1 MSIFDIN
8 PEDNV
13 TPEYLYEKGFTAIV
27 DSNIYVYNDVNG
39 FVRYSFDTEMLDLV
53 VRDGQMLMGAHLRGL
68 EVRSTWWRSSY
79 KDQTLMCSHHI
90 TDRGLFDML
99 FGDFEK
105 MTNYLK
111 RFFGEWELFY

>member
-13 TPEYLYEKGFTAIV
+13 TREYLIEKGFFELI
-27 DSNIYVYNDVNG
+27 DDQIYVYYDAKGV
-39 FVRYSFDTEMLDLV
+39 VSYRFDIERLDLV
-53 VRDGQMLMGAHLRGL
+53 VRDNQMLTSAHLRGL
-68 EVRSTWWRSSY
+68 CVRSTWKRESY
-79 KDQTLMCSHHI
+79 KSQTVVCSHHI
-90 TDRGLFDML
+90 TDRGLFDIL

-111 RFFGEWELFY
+111 RFFGE

>member
-13 TPEYLYEKGFTAIV
+13 TREYLYEKGFVEIV
-27 DSNIYVYNDVNG
+27 DSDVYVYNDVRG
-39 FVRYSFDTEMLDLV
+39 VVRYRFDTEMLDLI
-53 VRDGQMLMGAHLRGL
+53 VRDNQILMGAHLRGL
-68 EVRSTWWRSSY
+68 GVRSTWKRSSY
-79 KDQTLMCSHHI
+79 KNQTLMCSHHI

-105 MTNYLK
+105 ITNYLK
-111 RFFGEWELFY
+111 RVF

>member
-13 TPEYLYEKGFTAIV
+13 TREYLIEKGFFELIDDQTY
-27 DSNIYVYNDVNG
+27 IYYDDKGVVSY
-39 FVRYSFDTEMLDLV
+39 RFDNERLELV
-53 VRDGQMLMGAHLRGL
+53 VRDNQRLMSAHLRGL
-68 EVRSTWWRSSY
+68 GVRSTWRRESY
-79 KDQTLMCSHHI
+79 KSNTLLCSHHI

-99 FGDFEK
+99 FSDFEK

-111 RFFGEWELFY
+111 IFFGE

>member
-13 TPEYLYEKGFTAIV
+13 TSEYLCEKGFTEIV
-27 DSNIYVYNDVNG
+27 DTDIYVYSDVRG
-39 FVRYSFDTEMLDLV
+39 LIRYRFDTEMLDLV
-53 VRDGQMLMGAHLRGL
+53 VRDKQMLMSAHLRGL
-68 EVRSTWWRSSY
+68 GVRSTWKRGSY
-79 KDQTLMCSHHI
+79 KSQTLMCSHHI

-111 RFFGEWELFY
+111 RFFGE

>member
-13 TPEYLYEKGFTAIV
+13 TPEYLYEKGFMEVV
-27 DSNIYVYNDVNG
+27 DSNIYIYYDVNG
-39 FVRYSFDTEMLDLV
+39 VVRYRFDTGMLDLV
-53 VRDGQMLMGAHLRGL
+53 VRDKQILVSAHLRGL
-68 EVRSTWWRSSY
+68 GVRSTWMRGSY
-79 KDQTLMCSHHI
+79 NSQTLMCSHHI

-105 MTNYLK
+105 MVDYL
-111 RFFGEWELFY
+111 RNIF

>member
-13 TPEYLYEKGFTAIV
+13 TREYLYEKGFVKIV
-27 DSNIYVYNDVNG
+27 DSDVYVYNDVRG
-39 FVRYSFDTEMLDLV
+39 VVRYRFDTEMLDLI
-53 VRDGQMLMGAHLRGL
+53 VRDNQILMGAHLRGRG
-68 EVRSTWWRSSY
+68 VRSTWKRSSY
-79 KDQTLMCSHHI
+79 KNQTLMCSHHI

-105 MTNYLK
+105 MTNYLR
-111 RFFGEWELFY
+111 RFF

>member
-13 TPEYLYEKGFTAIV
+13 TPEYLYEKGFVEVI
-27 DSNIYVYNDVNG
+27 DSNIYIYSDVKG
-39 FVRYSFDTEMLDLV
+39 AIRYRFDTEMLDLV
-53 VRDGQMLMGAHLRGL
+53 VRDNQMLMSAHLRGL
-68 EVRSTWWRSSY
+68 GIRSTWKRSSY
-79 KDQTLMCSHHI
+79 KNQTLMCSHHI

-111 RFFGEWELFY
+111 RFFGE

>member
-13 TPEYLYEKGFTAIV
+13 TPEYLYEKGFVELA
-27 DSNIYVYNDVNG
+27 DSNIYVYNDVKG
-39 FVRYSFDTEMLDLV
+39 VVRYRFDTEMLDLV
-53 VRDGQMLMGAHLRGL
+53 VRDEQLLMSAHLRGL
-68 EVRSTWWRSSY
+68 NVKSTWKRSSY
-79 KDQTLMCSHHI
+79 KDQTLLCSHHI

-99 FGDFEK
+99 FSDFEK

-111 RFFGEWELFY
+111 RFFGE

>member
-13 TPEYLYEKGFTAIV
+13 TPEYLHEKGFTEIL
-27 DSNIYVYNDVNG
+27 DTDIYIYSDVRG
-39 FVRYSFDTEMLDLV
+39 LVRYRFDTEMLDLI
-53 VRDGQMLMGAHLRGL
+53 VRDEQIFMSAHFRGL
-68 EVRSTWWRSSY
+68 GVRSTWTRSSY

-105 MTNYLK
+105 MINYLK
-111 RFFGEWELFY
+111 RFFGE

>member
-13 TPEYLYEKGFTAIV
+13 TPKYLYEKGFVEIV
-27 DSNIYVYNDVNG
+27 DSNIYVYNDVKG
-39 FVRYSFDTEMLDLV
+39 VVRYRFDTETLDLI
-53 VRDGQMLMGAHLRGL
+53 VRDEQILMGAHLRGL
-68 EVRSTWWRSSY
+68 RVNSTWKRGSY
-79 KDQTLMCSHHI
+79 KSQTLMCSHRI
-90 TDRGLFDML
+90 TDRGLFDIL

-111 RFFGEWELFY
+111 RFFGE

>member
-13 TPEYLYEKGFTAIV
+13 TPEYLIEKGFSELF
-27 DSNIYVYNDVNG
+27 DDQIYTYYNDKGV
-39 FVRYSFDTEMLDLV
+39 VSYRFDTEMLDLV
-53 VRDGQMLMGAHLRGL
+53 VRDEQILVGAHLRGL
-68 EVRSTWWRSSY
+68 EVRSTWRRSSY
-79 KDQTLMCSHHI
+79 KSQTLTCSHHI

-99 FGDFEK
+99 FDDFEK

-111 RFFGEWELFY
+111 RFFGE

>member
-13 TPEYLYEKGFTAIV
+13 TPEYLHEKGFIAIL
-27 DSNIYVYNDVNG
+27 DIDIYIYSDVRG
-39 FVRYSFDTEMLDLV
+39 LVRYRFDTEMLDLV
-53 VRDGQMLMGAHLRGL
+53 VRDEQIFMSAHLRGL
-68 EVRSTWWRSSY
+68 NVKSTWKRSSY
-79 KDQTLMCSHHI
+79 KDQTLLCSHHI

-105 MTNYLK
+105 MINYLK
-111 RFFGEWELFY
+111 RFFGE

>member
-13 TPEYLYEKGFTAIV
+13 SPEYLHEKGFTVIL
-27 DSNIYVYNDVNG
+27 DTDIYIYCDVRG
-39 FVRYSFDTEMLDLV
+39 IVRYSFYTEMLDLV
-53 VRDGQMLMGAHLRGL
+53 VRDEQILMSAHLRGL
-68 EVRSTWWRSSY
+68 NVKSTWKRSSY

-90 TDRGLFDML
+90 TDRGLFDIL

-105 MTNYLK
+105 MINYLK
-111 RFFGEWELFY
+111 RFFGE

>member
-13 TPEYLYEKGFTAIV
+13 TREYLIEKGFFEV
-27 DSNIYVYNDVNG
+27 FDNQIYVYYDAKGVASY
-39 FVRYSFDTEMLDLV
+39 RFDTERLDLV
-53 VRDGQMLMGAHLRGL
+53 VRDNQILMSGHFRSLG
-68 EVRSTWWRSSY
+68 VRSTWKRSSY
-79 KDQTLMCSHHI
+79 KSKTIMCSHHI

-105 MTNYLK
+105 ITNYLRK
-111 RFFGEWELFY
+111 VF

>member
-27 DSNIYVYNDVNG
+27 DTDIYVYNDARGV
-39 FVRYSFDTEMLDLV
+39 VRYRFDTEMLDLI
-53 VRDGQMLMGAHLRGL
+53 VRDNRILMSGHFQSLG
-68 EVRSTWWRSSY
+68 VRSTWKRSTY
-79 KDQTLMCSHHI
+79 KTQTIMCSHHI

-99 FGDFEK
+99 FSDFEK
-105 MTNYLK
+105 ITNYL
-111 RFFGEWELFY
+111 RRVF

>member
-13 TPEYLYEKGFTAIV
+13 TREYLYEKGFTAIV
-27 DSNIYVYNDVNG
+27 DSDIYVYNDVRG
-39 FVRYSFDTEMLDLV
+39 VVRYRFDTEMLDLI
-53 VRDGQMLMGAHLRGL
+53 VRDNQILMDAHLRGL
-68 EVRSTWWRSSY
+68 GVRSTWKRSSY
-79 KDQTLMCSHHI
+79 KNQTLMCSHHI

-105 MTNYLK
+105 MTNYLR
-111 RFFGEWELFY
+111 RFF

>member
-13 TPEYLYEKGFTAIV
+13 TREYLYEKGFVEIV
-27 DSNIYVYNDVNG
+27 DSDVYVYNDVRG
-39 FVRYSFDTEMLDLV
+39 VVRYRFDTEMLDLI
-53 VRDGQMLMGAHLRGL
+53 VRDNQILMGAHLRGL
-68 EVRSTWWRSSY
+68 GVRSTWKRSSY
-79 KDQTLMCSHHI
+79 KNQTLMCSHHI

-105 MTNYLK
+105 MTNHL
-111 RFFGEWELFY
+111 RRLF

>member
-13 TPEYLYEKGFTAIV
+13 TPEYLYEKGFTAVV
-27 DSNIYVYNDVNG
+27 DTDIYIYNDARG
-39 FVRYSFDTEMLDLV
+39 IVRYRFDTEMLDLI
-53 VRDGQMLMGAHLRGL
+53 VRDEQILMSAHLRGFG
-68 EVRSTWWRSSY
+68 VRSTWSRGSY
-79 KDQTLMCSHHI
+79 KSQTLMCSHHI

-99 FGDFEK
+99 FSDFEK

-111 RFFGEWELFY
+111 KFFGE

>member
-13 TPEYLYEKGFTAIV
+13 TQEYLCEKGFTAIL
-27 DSNIYVYNDVNG
+27 DTDIYIYNDVRG
-39 FVRYSFDTEMLDLV
+39 IVRYRFDTEMLDLV
-53 VRDGQMLMGAHLRGL
+53 VRDEQILMSAHLRGL
-68 EVRSTWWRSSY
+68 NVKSTWKRSSY

-105 MTNYLK
+105 MTNYLR
-111 RFFGEWELFY
+111 RFF

>member
-8 PEDNV
+8 SEDNV
-13 TPEYLYEKGFTAIV
+13 TSEYLCEKGFTAIV
-27 DSNIYVYNDVNG
+27 DTDIYIYCDVRG
-39 FVRYSFDTEMLDLV
+39 IVRYRFETEMLDLV
-53 VRDGQMLMGAHLRGL
+53 VRDEQILMSAHLRGL
-68 EVRSTWWRSSY
+68 NVKSTWKRSSY

-105 MTNYLK
+105 MINYLK
-111 RFFGEWELFY
+111 RFFGE

>member
-13 TPEYLYEKGFTAIV
+13 TREYLIEKGFFELI
-27 DSNIYVYNDVNG
+27 DDQIYIY
-39 FVRYSFDTEMLDLV
+39 YSDKGVVSYRFDIERLDLV
-53 VRDGQMLMGAHLRGL
+53 VSDKQILMGAHLRGL
-68 EVRSTWWRSSY
+68 GVRSTWKRESY
-79 KDQTLMCSHHI
+79 KSQTLLCSHHV

-105 MTNYLK
+105 ITNYLK
-111 RFFGEWELFY
+111 RFFGE

>member
-13 TPEYLYEKGFTAIV
+13 TPEYLYEKGFVEVV
-27 DSNIYVYNDVNG
+27 DSVIYIYNDVKG
-39 FVRYSFDTEMLDLV
+39 AVRYRFDTGMLDLV
-53 VRDGQMLMGAHLRGL
+53 VRDGQMLMSAHLRGL
-68 EVRSTWWRSSY
+68 GVRSTWKRGSY
-79 KDQTLMCSHHI
+79 KSQTLMCSHYI

-111 RFFGEWELFY
+111 CFFGD